1 MNNKEV
7 AEILDEIG
15 TLFEL
20 KGENRFK
27 CIAFHN
33 AARTIG
39 ALTRNLDEVVAAGE
53 LRTIKGI
60 GEAIAEN
67 ITEMVT
73 KGKST
78 VHQELRKSL
87 PPAYPTCFQD
97 SDWLKASQAARKN

>member
-7 AEILDEIG
+7 SEILDEIG
-15 TLFEL
+15 TLLEL

-27 CIAFHN
+27 CLAVRN

-39 ALTRNLDEVVAAGE
+39 ALTRKLEDVVAAGE

-60 GEAIAEN
+60 GEALAEN

-87 PPAYPTCFQD
+87 PAGVPDMLRIPG
-97 SDWLKASQAARKN
+97 LGPKK